1 MYASEKNQ
9 FSKATQSDNLDP
21 QSSDKDLDLETA
33 GRWTS
38 DSWAGVAGYQPPLT
52 AEDEATYTAYVQV
65 YLANWRAL
73 TIHCVFNLRMDR
85 LF

>member
-1 MYASEKNQ
+1 MNASEKNQ
-9 FSKATQSDNLDP
+9 FLDAAQSENLDS

-65 YLANWRAL
+65 DLAK
-73 TIHCVFNLRMDR
+73 
-85 LF
+85 

>member
-1 MYASEKNQ
+1 MNASEKNQ
-9 FSKATQSDNLDP
+9 FSDAAQSGNLDS

-65 YLANWRAL
+65 
-73 TIHCVFNLRMDR
+73 
-85 LF
+85 